1 MSTFSGLS
9 TAASALTAARRGMDV
24 VGQNIANQ
32 TTPGYTRQRLD
43 TSAVSSVA
51 VSGRF
56 SLGAQPGNGVSVDG
70 ISRLGDAVLDA
81 RVRDTLAASGYWS
94 TRAAAS
100 AAAEATLGEPTKD
113 GIAHQLTE
121 FWAAWQDLANAPDST
136 AAAATV
142 ITNGQTL
149 AARIADGYRSVAGQW
164 SDARAAA
171 DMTVS
176 QINAAAT
183 EIAGLNGAIR
193 DTLAASGAPN
203 ELIDRRNLLAQ
214 NVARLSGATASVESD
229 GTLTLR
235 IDGNAL
241 VSGSNARAL
250 TLSGPPT
257 LEAGT
262 PLSLSWVSDGD
273 LPVTSAGG
281 ELGGLL
287 AVLAPADDDGILAG
301 LARDY
306 NALATA
312 LADAVNTQHRA
323 GVTSTGAAG
332 GDFFSVDA
340 GGPAALGLGVIPAG
354 RADLALAAPGAG
366 PLDGSNAD
374 ALSSVGA
381 RPGGANGLWAD
392 IVARLAVS
400 TAADAGRASRAEAGA
415 TAAVIAQQS
424 VAGVDHDEET
434 VNLLTFQTA
443 YQAAARVLTAVDE
456 ALDVLINRTGLVGR

>member
-9 TAASALTAARRGMDV
+9 TAASALTAARRGMDL

-32 TTPGYTRQRLD
+32 TTAGYTRQRLE
-43 TSAVSSVA
+43 TSSVAAVA

-56 SLGAQPGNGVSVDG
+56 STGAQPGGGVSIDG
-70 ISRLGDAVLDA
+70 IARLGDAVLDA

-94 TRAAAS
+94 TRATASS
-100 AAAEATLGEPTKD
+100 AAEVSLREPTAD

-121 FWAAWQDLANAPDST
+121 FWASWQDLANSPDST

-142 ITNGQTL
+142 LTHAQTL
-149 AARIADGYRSVAGQW
+149 AARIADGYRTVAGQW
-164 SDARAAA
+164 ADARSSA

-176 QINAAAT
+176 RINAAAT
-183 EIAGLNGAIR
+183 EIADLNATIR
-193 DTLAASGAPN
+193 DAVAAGGAPN

-229 GTLTLR
+229 GTLTMR

-241 VSGSNARAL
+241 VSGAHARAL
-250 TLSGPPT
+250 TLSGPPSIEST
-257 LEAGT
+257 D
-262 PLSLSWVSDGD
+262 PLTLSWVSDGD
-273 LPVTSAGG
+273 LVVSSAGG

-287 AVLAPADDDGILAG
+287 SVLAPAGEGGVLAG
-301 LARDY
+301 LADDI

-323 GVTSTGAAG
+323 GVTATGVPG
-332 GDFFSVDA
+332 GDFFSLAA
-340 GGPAALGLGVIPAG
+340 GIPAALGLGVIPTG

-374 ALSSVGA
+374 ALSGVGGLA
-381 RPGGANGLWAD
+381 GGPDDLWGD
-392 IVARLAVS
+392 VVARLAVG
-400 TAADAGRASRAEAGA
+400 TAADAGRAGRADAAA

-424 VAGVDHDEET
+424 VAGVDNDEET
-434 VNLLTFQTA
+434 VSLLTFQTA